1 MKKRTTG
8 TQAPKATLK
17 KLGALCTTN
26 KTLSSLALWHSFAL
40 LCFLFLSH
48 LVIDNARRKRSQA
61 DTMNL
66 RSLIAPDY
74 GKISPNFS
82 IIQSQWKAL
91 KWGQIQAC
99 GWMNWN
105 SFQQKL
111 RHIIPQIKVCQGAQ
125 NHWWWCQISC
135 VLVRFLVLSYA
146 LLHSFKLPCALLS
159 CTLLRSLVLSFA
171 IQYCK
176 SLGYASEA

>member
-1 MKKRTTG
+1 
-8 TQAPKATLK
+8 
-17 KLGALCTTN
+17 
-26 KTLSSLALWHSFAL
+26 
-40 LCFLFLSH
+40 
-48 LVIDNARRKRSQA
+48 
-61 DTMNL
+61 MNL

-74 GKISPNFS
+74 GKISPNFL

-105 SFQQKL
+105 SLQQKL

-135 VLVRFLVLSYA
+135 VLVRFLVLYYA
-146 LLHSFKLPCALLS
+146 LLHSFKLPCALLHSVTLS
-159 CTLLRSLVLSFA
+159 CALLRYLKLLCTYFQKVLSHLPLHKTNQPQKKPSWGHNFVC
-171 IQYCK
+171 IRLVFDEFCDPILQIPWICLRSIK
-176 SLGYASEA
+176 N